1 MTRSLYLWLILC
13 STFVLSQAL
22 AQEEQEVSLRKND
35 VPKPILE
42 SFQKAYPKA
51 MITGYSKETDKGVT
65 SYEIESREGSVH
77 RDVQYAPDGT
87 LIVVEESMPY
97 NKLPRAVRNAVTKE
111 YPKGKVTYCEKLSK
125 TESTQ
130 YEVAL
135 KSGKQKYEVVFNSDG
150 SIAETEKK

>member
-1 MTRSLYLWLILC
+1 MKTSALLSLL
-13 STFVLSQAL
+13 VLLAAAISQAYP
-22 AQEEQEVSLRKND
+22 QEEQEQSIKKKD

-42 SFQKAYPKA
+42 AFEKAYPKA

-65 SYEIESREGSVH
+65 SYEIESKEAGVH

-97 NKLPRAVRNAVTKE
+97 AKLPDAVRNAVTKE
-111 YPKGKVTYCEKLSK
+111 YPKGKVTHCEKLSK
-125 TESTQ
+125 TALTQ

-150 SIAETEKK
+150 TIAETEKK